1 MKALRNRSRDSASVT
16 PTTYKTPLLEGLEEE
31 YSSQGGSG
39 RELSLAQVDEE
50 EFEGASGKMV
60 ADGATLAAGEQS
72 AEPVNNTGRS
82 IDFEQELKAVK
93 ERTEVDV
100 PFVATR
106 CADAMYLDQH
116 TIVTLEYHCYQNEA
130 VYTELGTAKVH
141 MQEGTAMPD
150 PKANAP
156 TDVQSN
162 LLGTGRYQA
171 DPNAPV
177 NPNS

>member
-1 MKALRNRSRDSASVT
+1 MKALKNRSRDSASVT
-16 PTTYKTPLLEGLEEE
+16 PTTYKTPLLEGLEED
-31 YSSQGGSG
+31 YSSQARSG

-50 EFEGASGKMV
+50 EFEGASGQM
-60 ADGATLAAGEQS
+60 AAGGATSAASEQG

-130 VYTELGTAKVH
+130 VYTELGTAEAH
-141 MQEGTAMPD
+141 MQESAAIPD
-150 PKANAP
+150 PKGHAP
-156 TDVQSN
+156 TGAYGY
-162 LLGTGRYQA
+162 LLDTDRYQA
-171 DPNAPV
+171 DPNVAV